1 MKKIIISL
9 LLILIC
15 PLYGFAMVCNS
26 QGGGTSGM
34 DNITSLDNN
43 THNNCVDADKVS
55 WAIDKIHFFT
65 DVYCTEGKQ
74 TLTFLGDITPAESDK
89 VDYADSPTLGSG
101 SMPHGTYKCMAV
113 RIWDNVT
120 YSPSETTSGTDNS
133 TDGVCVAATD
143 YTVDLCGGGG
153 TADDP
158 LVSYWDQDAG
168 ALANCTVDSAPASEW
183 IWVYMSTAST
193 DLAADDECF
202 NCDWNPPTSD
212 NLTKGITLGGA
223 LVISKAKTSVFKT
236 DISNRIADQ
245 SVFPGNRGCTMLK
258 PAFTFE

>member
-26 QGGGTSGM
+26 TGGGTTGA

-43 THNNCVDADKVS
+43 THNNCVDGDKVA
-55 WAIDKIHFFT
+55 WAISKIHFFT

-74 TLTFLGDITPAESDK
+74 TLTFLGDITPTADDK
-89 VDYADSPTLGSG
+89 VDYAGSPTLGSG

-113 RIWDNVT
+113 KIWDNVT
-120 YSPSETTSGTDNS
+120 YSPEEATHGSDNTTAGA
-133 TDGVCVAATD
+133 CVAATD
-143 YTVDLCGGGG
+143 YTTDLCGGDNSSALSQVWNQDTG
-153 TADDP
+153 A
-158 LVSYWDQDAG
+158 SYS
-168 ALANCTVDSAPASEW
+168 CTVDTAPASEW

-193 DLAADDECF
+193 DLEADDDCLS
-202 NCDWNPPTSD
+202 CDWNPPTSD
-212 NLTKGITLGGA
+212 NLTRGITLGA
-223 LVISKAKTSVFKT
+223 PLIISKAKTSVFKT
-236 DISNRIADQ
+236 DINNRIADQ
-245 SVFPGNRGCTMLK
+245 SVWPGGGGCSMLK